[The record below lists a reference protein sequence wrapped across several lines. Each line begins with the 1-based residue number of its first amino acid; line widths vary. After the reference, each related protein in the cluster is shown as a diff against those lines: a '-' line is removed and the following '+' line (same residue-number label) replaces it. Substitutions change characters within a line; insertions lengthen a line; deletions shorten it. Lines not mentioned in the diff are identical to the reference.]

1 LAVGLAGCAA
11 DPCEALCGSTG
22 AALQGCFEGELGEQ
36 LWHALDAE
44 DRSSFEASCSQRWS
58 AARAELEPRELSDG
72 LEQCAEAQDALAE
85 MQRDDTV
92 CDQLRAL
99 YL

>member
-1 LAVGLAGCAA
+1 MAGCAA
-11 DPCEALCGSTG
+11 DPCEALCGTTG
-22 AALQGCFEGELGEQ
+22 SALQTCFEGELGDQ
-36 LWHALDAE
+36 LWHALDAK
-44 DRSSFEASCSQRWS
+44 DRASFEDACATGWS

-72 LEQCAEAQDALAE
+72 LDQCEEAQTALDE
-85 MQRDDTV
+85 MKRDGTI